1 MRPTEFLRSTT
12 LRWSLGLAGAFAV
25 STLISFGFIYW
36 HAVTAITAR
45 IDSTLEEEAELI
57 AAAPP
62 AQRLAAIEARV
73 HQDIYR
79 NKLTG
84 LFDAGQRLAGNL
96 AELPGE
102 VVPGATARAGSVRRV
117 GEPQH
122 ALQARV
128 LARRLPDGQVLVLAR
143 MADELGPFARTLERA
158 LVIAIFPAL
167 GFAVLA
173 AVFLSRR
180 AQRRVGAVAAAA
192 ARIVSGDLRERLPT
206 RDAMDAFDQLARI
219 VNAMLDE
226 IEGLMGELA
235 QVGNDIAHDLRTP
248 LTRVRAALERAR
260 ENAGSLAE
268 LQAAVDRAIVGLD
281 KSLAIITALLRIAEI
296 EHGRRFAGF
305 GTVDLADLLQEIAEL
320 YAPMAEDKSVTLGCT
335 AAVPVAVRG
344 DRDLLFE
351 AIANLLDNAMKFT
364 PGGGSIE
371 LSVTARDHGFT
382 LRVADTGPGIPEA
395 ERGAVTRPFYRSDK
409 SRNTPGS
416 GLGLSLVAAIVKLH
430 GFALSIGAGPG
441 GVVELSGRL
450 SPSSP
455 LAGAGDRFDGSSS
468 P

>member
-36 HAVTAITAR
+36 HASTAITAR

-62 AQRLAAIEARV
+62 AQRLVAIEARV
-73 HQDIYR
+73 RQDIYH

-84 LFDAGQRLAGNL
+84 LFDGGRRLAGNL

-102 VVPGATARAGSVRRV
+102 IVPGATARAASVHRL

-122 ALQARV
+122 ALEARV
-128 LARRLPDGQVLVLAR
+128 LARRLPDGQVLALAR
-143 MADELGPFARTLERA
+143 MVDELGPFTRTLERA
-158 LVIAIFPAL
+158 LVIATFPAL

-192 ARIVSGDLRERLPT
+192 ARIVSGNLRERLPMRGAT
-206 RDAMDAFDQLARI
+206 DSFDQLARI
-219 VNAMLDE
+219 VNGMLDE
-226 IEGLMGELA
+226 IETLMRELA

-296 EHGRRFAGF
+296 EHGRRLAGF
-305 GTVDLADLLQEIAEL
+305 GVVELASLLREVAEL
-320 YAPMAEDKSVTLGCT
+320 YAPMAEDKGIALSCAAGEPVT
-335 AAVPVAVRG
+335 VRG

-351 AIANLLDNAMKFT
+351 AIANLVDNAVKFT
-364 PGGGSIE
+364 PAGGAIA
-371 LSVTARDHGFT
+371 LNLAAHDHGFA
-382 LRVADTGPGIPEA
+382 LRVLDTGPGIPAA

-416 GLGLSLVAAIVKLH
+416 GLGLSLVAAIAKLH
-430 GFALSIGAGPG
+430 GFALTIGAGPG
-441 GVVELSGRL
+441 GVVELSGPL
-450 SPSSP
+450 SRPSDPRSNP
-455 LAGAGDRFDGSSS
+455 
-468 P
+468 